1 VSKRQG
7 SDEQPDDVIARA
19 CAEHEPI
26 VSWCLFSGGNDS
38 AALAHRC
45 REHYQA
51 LVWIDTGT
59 AVPGVAEFIGEYAKW
74 LGKPLRVLSAGDAF
88 RRLVLGDLVWWAR
101 YISAREWEADL
112 SIEAFIAHDQ
122 KVYGRASGGDLGQC
136 PHGFPGPAAHGRAY
150 NRLKERQLMALL
162 RESKHGHPRTARVLF
177 LSGIRRAES
186 QRRAKRPS
194 VNRPGGS
201 MVFACPLIDWTGDDT
216 REYRA
221 EHAIPESPAAALLH
235 RSGECNCG
243 AYAGKGERAM
253 LKALYP
259 EWWRTTIAPLE
270 AQAQAAGIRWC
281 RWGGYDIH
289 GNRAGERSPERTGLL
304 CESCEARERHAGAVR
319 RRGGKDLPSRRGGAP
334 RSQDLEIAARVWSD
348 RRRCATPAEHV
359 EHQRRSTI
367 VRRQAQD
374 SGGASGAASGSG
386 A

>member
-1 VSKRQG
+1 
-7 SDEQPDDVIARA
+7 
-19 CAEHEPI
+19 
-26 VSWCLFSGGNDS
+26 
-38 AALAHRC
+38 
-45 REHYQA
+45 
-51 LVWIDTGT
+51 
-59 AVPGVAEFIGEYAKW
+59 
-74 LGKPLRVLSAGDAF
+74 
-88 RRLVLGDLVWWAR
+88 
-101 YISAREWEADL
+101 
-112 SIEAFIAHDQ
+112 
-122 KVYGRASGGDLGQC
+122 
-136 PHGFPGPAAHGRAY
+136 
-150 NRLKERQLMALL
+150 
-162 RESKHGHPRTARVLF
+162 
-177 LSGIRRAES
+177 
-186 QRRAKRPS
+186 
-194 VNRPGGS
+194 
-201 MVFACPLIDWTGDDT
+201 MVFVCPLIDWTSEDT

-243 AYAGKGERAM
+243 SYAGDGERAM
-253 LKALYP
+253 LRALYP

-270 AQAQAAGIRWC
+270 EQAQAAGIRWC

-359 EHQRRSTI
+359 EHQRRSTNT
-367 VRRQAQD
+367 RRQAQG